1 MGANVFAT
9 IAPFYGL
16 FYDLQKRSFDAVLDR
31 VQADL
36 ALSAYKSIIDVGC
49 GTGALCSVLNR
60 RGFIVTG
67 VDPVQGMLSVGA
79 QKQENRGIEF
89 VQASATERMPFE
101 DKSFDVAIASYVAHG
116 LKEPERRLLYAEM
129 KRLSKH
135 LVVIYDYNGNRSA
148 LTDIVEWLEGGDYF
162 NFIKKVKGELGE
174 VFGEVRTI
182 DVDVRATWYVCA
194 PD

>member
-1 MGANVFAT
+1 
-9 IAPFYGL
+9 
-16 FYDLQKRSFDAVLDR
+16 
-31 VQADL
+31 
-36 ALSAYKSIIDVGC
+36 
-49 GTGALCSVLNR
+49 
-60 RGFIVTG
+60 
-67 VDPVQGMLSVGA
+67 
-79 QKQENRGIEF
+79 
-89 VQASATERMPFE
+89 MPFE